1 MNRFLTVFFFLIWM
15 ELLLFKTCIEGREG
29 VKWELGLALLWTGKM
44 GFTHWDWDLAPGN
57 GMNNYK
63 MGMGFLFFSGLGS
76 NILK

>member
-1 MNRFLTVFFFLIWM
+1 MFRTVGTSSKLNWKFSQ
-15 ELLLFKTCIEGREG
+15 EGREG

-44 GFTHWDWDLAPGN
+44 GFTHWDWDLATGN

-63 MGMGFLFFSGLGS
+63 MGMGFLFFSGLCS